1 MILWLIR
8 DEHGK
13 LVTKEFSERAAK
25 RFRERHEKNGITGL
39 RIEKVFQSDER
50 PLEVYDKSVLQG

>member
-8 DEHGK
+8 DSEGR
-13 LVTKEFSERAAK
+13 LVTKEFSEGRA
-25 RFRERHEKNGITGL
+25 RRYRERHEKNGILGL

-50 PLEVYDKSVLQG
+50 PLEVYDKSCLEG